1 MSIRRALVAS
11 VAVAAVAAA
20 VFATGCQSKSGG
32 AAGRDNAPPL
42 AQQKFE
48 MVKEPEING
57 DTRFAAGQL
66 AESRNDYAMAIR
78 QYEGALSDR
87 PKDARVINRLAVA
100 YTMTKQYGKAESMWL
115 RYVQVTDNSAEAWN
129 NLAQCYEYAN
139 RPSDAEH
146 AYKSAIAADGRNV
159 YARTNYGLML
169 VRQGKLDDGR
179 EQMLAVL
186 PPAEVHYNVASVLE
200 MQGNKTLARSEYLKA
215 LELDP
220 KMSDARKR
228 LAAIE

>member
-1 MSIRRALVAS
+1 MSIRRAILSSA
-11 VAVAAVAAA
+11 VAVVAVG
-20 VFATGCQSKSGG
+20 VFTGCQSSRSTS
-32 AAGRDNAPPL
+32 AGRPSEPPL
-42 AQQKFE
+42 AQQKFDL
-48 MVKEPEING
+48 VKEPDING
-57 DTRFAAGQL
+57 NTRFAAGQL
-66 AESRNDYAMAIR
+66 AESRNDWTMAIK

-87 PKDARVINRLAVA
+87 PKDPRVINRLAVA
-100 YTMTKQYGKAESMWL
+100 YTLTKQYGKAESMWL

-139 RPSDAEH
+139 RPADAEH
-146 AYKSAIAADGRNV
+146 AYKSAVSADGRNV

-169 VRQGKLDDGR
+169 VRQGKLDEGR

-186 PPAEVHYNVASVLE
+186 PPAEVHYNVASVME
-200 MQGNKTLARSEYLKA
+200 MQGNKTLAKAEYLKA

-220 KMSDARKR
+220 KMIDARKR